1 METRDRKAR
10 NFIQTNFQTLLW
22 HGLPVAA
29 LVIWGA
35 FCITNNLWYDEAYSA
50 SMVSLPWKRLIY
62 ITATDDHSPFYYVLL
77 KLFYHLCGGGTH
89 FWALKLMSV
98 LFMLGYMLLGKYYVT
113 KLFDRKISVYF
124 MTFSLL
130 MPIFSVQAGNVRM
143 YAVALFFL
151 TLTGLSAYDIFREA
165 TRKKWIV
172 FCLASI
178 CTVYCHTFALI
189 QTFLF
194 YGLFLLTI
202 LICRKKELIRGFLIS
217 GFTVAIVF
225 SPWLAVTCRQFI
237 LRMRYDDGSTAEL
250 ATLNSVMDY
259 CKEWFS
265 AVETPIGIVVLLGI
279 ALCLVLS
286 YGAVDW
292 VRQHGNAAPA
302 IGAATFA
309 LTGIVG
315 GVISATINNC
325 FMGRYAFPGMG
336 FVMLWYAVGFAQ
348 IVENAGEKSR
358 KWWIA
363 GTLGTASL
371 CFVLQYTSEIHLEYD
386 QGLETYE
393 NFIETEVTENDAIIG
408 PYTHTIFLNVYHPE
422 LHYYLV
428 GYKLYSL
435 PFANTEAL
443 MEYNQ
448 LDSYENL
455 WYICFKGGEPDP
467 MEDGYNYE
475 VELEF
480 HYMYYD
486 FVIYRLE
493 PKTIEDAR
501 VKRSKPT

>member
-1 METRDRKAR
+1 MDFWTV
-10 NFIQTNFQTLLW
+10 LW
-22 HGLPVAA
+22 HGLPVVA
-29 LVIWGA
+29 LFIWGA

-50 SMVSLPWKRLIY
+50 SMVSLSWKRLIY
-62 ITATDDHSPFYYVLL
+62 ITATDDHYPFYYVLL

-98 LFMLGYMLLGKYYVT
+98 LFMLGYMLLGKYYVE

-124 MTFSLL
+124 MLFSLL

-165 TRKKWIV
+165 THRKWIV
-172 FCLASI
+172 FCIASI

-194 YGLFLLTI
+194 YMLFLAAI
-202 LICRKKELIRGFLIS
+202 LICRKKELVKGYFIS

-237 LRMRYDDGSTAEL
+237 LRMRYDDGSVSEL

-265 AVETPIGIVVLLGI
+265 AVETPIGIVVLLGLAI
-279 ALCLVLS
+279 CLILS

-292 VRQHGNAAPA
+292 VRQHHNAAPA
-302 IGAATFA
+302 ITASAFA

-315 GVISATINNC
+315 GVISATVNNC
-325 FMGRYAFPGMG
+325 FMGRYAFPGMC
-336 FVMLWYAVGFAQ
+336 FVMLWYAVGFSQ
-348 IVENAGEKSR
+348 ILDTAKEKNK
-358 KWWIA
+358 KWWVGGILA
-363 GTLGTASL
+363 PAML
-371 CFVLQYTSEIHLEYD
+371 CFLLQYVSEIRLEYD
-386 QGLETYE
+386 DGLQKYE
-393 NFIETEVTENDAIIG
+393 DFIEEQVTENDAFIG
-408 PYTHTIFLNVYHPE
+408 PYTHTIFVNVYHPE
-422 LHYYLV
+422 LHYYLL

-435 PFANTEAL
+435 PFVNTEAL
-443 MEYNQ
+443 TNYSQ
-448 LDSYENL
+448 LETYDNL
-455 WYICFKGGEPDP
+455 WYICFQGGVP
-467 MEDGYNYE
+467 NE
-475 VELEF
+475 VEGEYRYEEAVKF

-486 FVIYRLE
+486 FVVYRLE
-493 PKTIEDAR
+493 RIVQE
-501 VKRSKPT
+501 

>member
-1 METRDRKAR
+1 METQRGKQH
-10 NFIQTNFQTLLW
+10 NFTENNMWALLW

-29 LVIWGA
+29 LLLWGA
-35 FCITNNLWYDEAYSA
+35 FCITNSLWYDEAYSA

-77 KLFYHLCGGGTH
+77 KIFYHLCGGRTH

-98 LFMLGYMLLGKYYVT
+98 LFMLGYMLLGKYYVA

-124 MTFSLL
+124 MLFSLL

-151 TLTGLSAYDIFREA
+151 TLTGLSAYDIFREPA
-165 TRKKWIV
+165 RKKWIV
-172 FCLASI
+172 FCIASI
-178 CTVYCHTFALI
+178 GTVYCHTFALI

-194 YGLFLLTI
+194 YLLFFAVI
-202 LICRKKELIRGFLIS
+202 LICHKKELIKGYFIS
-217 GFTVAIVF
+217 GFTVALVF
-225 SPWLAVTCRQFI
+225 SPWLAVTIRQFV

-250 ATLNSVMDY
+250 ATLYSVMDY

-265 AVETPIGIVVLLGI
+265 AVETPIGIVVLLGM

-292 VRQHGNAAPA
+292 VRQNHNIAPA
-302 IGAATFA
+302 IAFGTFA

-315 GVISATINNC
+315 GVISATVNNC

-348 IVENAGEKSR
+348 ITENTKGKSR
-358 KWWIA
+358 KIWAA
-363 GTLGTASL
+363 GLLGTAGI
-371 CFVLQYTSEIHLEYD
+371 CFLLQYTSEIRLEYD
-386 QGLETYE
+386 DGLETYE
-393 NFIETEVTENDAIIG
+393 NFAEEYMTENDAIIG

-422 LHYYLV
+422 LHYYTIA
-428 GYKLYSL
+428 YKLYSL
-435 PFANTEAL
+435 PFVNTEAL
-443 MEYNQ
+443 SSYSQ
-448 LDSYENL
+448 LDTYDNL
-455 WYICFKGGEPDP
+455 WYICFQGGYPNE
-467 MEDGYNYE
+467 MEDEYSYE
-475 VELEF
+475 QVLEF

-486 FVIYRLE
+486 FAIFRLE
-493 PKTIEDAR
+493 KLEEE
-501 VKRSKPT
+501 